1 MKNFFIIFQIII
13 SILLIGA
20 ILLQNKGQGLSS
32 TFGGGGEFYRSKRGL
47 EKILFLATILLACL
61 FLITSIFSLIL

>member
-1 MKNFFIIFQIII
+1 MKNIITIIQIII

-32 TFGGGGEFYRSKRGL
+32 SFGGGGEFYHSKRGL
-47 EKILFLATILLACL
+47 EKIIYIATIVLIVL
-61 FLITSIFSLIL
+61 FFITSIINLIV